1 MQLHI
6 PAWVGS
12 VIFHTIGLLLLFL
25 FVRPDTEIRGAP
37 GVERVG
43 QIGIALKSDSDQG
56 TVYRTETETFESQP
70 ANVPSGGSQ
79 GDMPLT
85 EIANSFDPGAFLPSP
100 MENVIGPTAVT
111 ASGNAEQIVNRAGT
125 GGFGTGT
132 GTGTGSGAGG
142 GATVSVFGLEGTGH
156 RFAFVFDRSDSMT
169 EQGGKPIRAAKAE
182 LIRSIDSLGSVHQLL
197 IVLYN
202 EDTMIYPKGEQ
213 SARLIYATDDN
224 KESAKRFIRSI
235 VPAGGTNHE
244 KALSVAAKQR
254 PDVIFLLTDG
264 ESKDD
269 LNISQL
275 DRITKVSGGIQIN
288 VIQFGIGPEPRS
300 RNYLKI
306 LATQN
311 AGLYQYIDIGKL

>member
-1 MQLHI
+1 M
-6 PAWVGS
+6 PAWMGS
-12 VIFHTIGLLLLFL
+12 VIFHIIGLLLLFL
-25 FVRPDTEIRGAP
+25 FVRPDTKIRGAP
-37 GVERVG
+37 GAERLG

-56 TVYRTETETFESQP
+56 TVYRTETETFESQS
-70 ANVPSGGSQ
+70 ADVPSGGSQ
-79 GDMPLT
+79 GPLEPLT
-85 EIANSFDPGAFLPSP
+85 ETPDQFDPGTFLPNP

-111 ASGNAEQIVNRAGT
+111 TGGNADQIANRIGT
-125 GGFGTGT
+125 GGIGTGT
-132 GTGTGSGAGG
+132 NTGTGSGTSG

-182 LIRSIDSLGSVHQLL
+182 LIRAIDSLGSVHQLF

-213 SARLIYATDDN
+213 SGRLIYATDDN
-224 KESAKRFIRSI
+224 KEAAKRFIRSI

-244 KALSVAAKQR
+244 KALSIATKQR

-269 LNISQL
+269 LSVAQL

-288 VIQFGIGPEPRS
+288 VIQFGIGSEPRG
-300 RNYLKI
+300 RNYLKL